1 MNGLTNIGTIESW
14 QFILLGGGAMRTTEV
29 NLDYIKGHN
38 DGKEFMKSQV
48 LTLVNDMIENEA
60 HDLEYMKK
68 VVKLL

>member
-1 MNGLTNIGTIESW
+1 
-14 QFILLGGGAMRTTEV
+14 MRTTEV